1 MERDA
6 VIVVAAVI
14 PESKPAGPLASG
26 TPLSGIVCLHPK
38 IASGTPLS
46 GTGHCLHPKILSENQ
61 TTNQP
66 YYKLYDLI

>member
-14 PESKPAGPLASG
+14 RESKLAGPLASG
-26 TPLSGIVCLHPK
+26 TPLSGTGHCFHPK
-38 IASGTPLS
+38 IST
-46 GTGHCLHPKILSENQ
+46 ENQ

-66 YYKLYDLI
+66 YMTGYDLDII